1 MTPQDKLTVIE
12 VRRLLASAHGPELT
26 ALLQRLADDD
36 RAGVR
41 ALVASAQARL
51 AAQRR
56 EQERTA
62 KLYALERQLRAN
74 GCQIVAGLDEVG
86 RGALAGPLTAAAVVL
101 PESPRIEGLD
111 DSKRLQPARRV
122 ELAALVREHAIAVS
136 VAHVSAGEVDALGM
150 TAALRRVMG
159 LALDGLDVTVDH
171 IVLDGLP
178 LNVADNETAVVKG
191 DGSVAAIAA
200 ASIVAKVSRDAL
212 MRSLAAEHPA
222 YGFEINKGYGTSDH
236 FAAIARE
243 GLCSIHRRS
252 FSTGGGTLSLF

>member
-1 MTPQDKLTVIE
+1 MTPRNELTVTE
-12 VRRLLASAHGPELT
+12 VRSLLARAHGQELT

-62 KLYALERQLRAN
+62 KLYALERQLRAS

-101 PESPRIEGLD
+101 PESPRIQGLD

-150 TAALRRVMG
+150 TVALRRVMG

-222 YGFEINKGYGTSDH
+222 YGFDINKGYGTSEH